1 MNVLETTVTGYAA
14 ALAAIKHDANV
25 VQRVVEGSNSI
36 SEDVVTRLENRISD
50 LETKASAVL
59 DKSPEGLDY
68 SYGDR
73 ISSAF
78 PVDYPYELEVYS
90 KAMHYTDKHWHKA
103 TFTEHARYTGD
114 RIAHIN
120 GLTLVATKAKRDAQ
134 YPNSSVRPGDEPN
147 VIGSLFA
154 TSRSSDVVRPTAK
167 YVDDPAVIAALM
179 NLSPNNVLEPSFY
192 NVDNIH
198 PMLQAAESTRTGK
211 SYNNA
216 VLGYVKEGRGRRY
229 TNEFKT
235 PQGLLGGDLCVINTA
250 GQFEGPFGC
259 AERTFDYKLL
269 GRREFINGAER
280 KCYAFITTGDTI
292 ILSRPIANF
301 ILHRLFILK
310 YDAFAYT
317 PRYEVKDRRGYTAIK
332 LFADMYGVSND
343 EPHTIML
350 DISAAQAAGLGAIR
364 WQL

>member
-1 MNVLETTVTGYAA
+1 MNVLETTLTGYAA
-14 ALAAIKHDANV
+14 ALAAIKKDVDTKQIIEEKAH
-25 VQRVVEGSNSI
+25 SI
-36 SEDVVTRLENRISD
+36 SDDVVTRLENRISD

-78 PVDYPYELEVYS
+78 PVDFPYELEVYS
-90 KAMHYTDKHWHKA
+90 KTLRYTNKRFRA
-103 TFTEHARYTGD
+103 AEFLEHARHTGD
-114 RIAHIN
+114 RIANIN
-120 GLTLVATKAKRDAQ
+120 GLSLVAGKAVRDTE
-134 YPNSSVRPGDEPN
+134 YPNVNVRVGDEPN
-147 VIGSLFA
+147 VIGSLYA
-154 TSRSSDVVRPTAK
+154 TTRSHDVVRPTDK
-167 YVDDPAVIAALM
+167 YIDDPVIIAALM
-179 NLSPNNVLEPSFY
+179 NLQPNISLSDDSY

-198 PMLQAAESTRTGK
+198 QMLQAAECSRIGK
-211 SYNNA
+211 SYNKA
-216 VLGYVKEGRGRRY
+216 VQRYVAEGKGRRY
-229 TNEFKT
+229 KNEFKA

-250 GQFEGPFGC
+250 GQLEGPFGC

-269 GRREFINGAER
+269 NRAEFINGGTR

-310 YDAFAYT
+310 YDVFAYT
-317 PRYEVKDRRGYTAIK
+317 PKYEVKDRRGYTAIK
-332 LFADMYGVSND
+332 LFTDMYGVSTD

-350 DISAAQAAGLGAIR
+350 DISAVDPAGIGAIR